1 MKEFMRKLLIGILII
16 AIVVGSA
23 ASLWVYYYYQ
33 QKSPDNLPNLQS
45 MKAFLTEKGEVY
57 ASEKIAGYDK
67 DTLKMV
73 WGESAGELFGMDGR
87 VWKVEDT
94 CSVTIYFDGETAT
107 NAKLVL
113 HNEEETKLTFEALD
127 AIVPALQVD
136 GELYYL
142 AGESWFSLEECGM
155 MDGEITSTVERWEM
169 PTEDNQSN
177 FGEYSYQFG
186 NEGFIKVLQDG
197 TWYYYGTRSEKGRV
211 LFKDWWFDL
220 AYISEETL
228 EWLEWYLEQPEEI
241 QEQAYVPAEL
251 RDPFHLDG
259 NLQRKL
265 EQRKLAVLD
274 ALNSLEYQD
283 GNYDILPEYEITF
296 DENNIFAINET
307 EMLVW
312 KDFKIAELPEEL
324 YAEMYDIG
332 LLEYYQMEDGK
343 WKYRGYIYD
352 QMIEMI
358 GRTPNAVKDSRYVV
372 LTNNPDVTFE
382 QVYKHLLSS
391 SMSEGLDVEETVVV
405 EIGVE

>member
-1 MKEFMRKLLIGILII
+1 MKG
-16 AIVVGSA
+16 
-23 ASLWVYYYYQ
+23 Y
-33 QKSPDNLPNLQS
+33 
-45 MKAFLTEKGEVY
+45 LTEKGEVY

-67 DTLKMV
+67 DTLEMV
-73 WGESAGELFGMDGR
+73 WGEPAGELFGMDGR
-87 VWKVEDT
+87 VWKVDDT

-113 HNEEETKLTFEALD
+113 HNGEKTNLTFEALD
-127 AIVPALQVD
+127 AIVPALQVN

-177 FGEYSYQFG
+177 FGKYSYQFG
-186 NEGFIKVLQDG
+186 NEGFIKILQDG

-259 NLQRKL
+259 TAQLKL
-265 EQRKLAVLD
+265 EQRKQAVLD
-274 ALNSLEYQD
+274 ALNNLDYQD
-283 GNYDILPEYEITF
+283 GYHDILPEYEIIF
-296 DENNIFAINET
+296 DENNIFGISEI

-312 KDFKIAELPEEL
+312 KDFKVAELPEEL
-324 YAEMYDIG
+324 YDEMYDIG

-343 WKYRGYIYD
+343 WKYHGRIYD
-352 QMIEMI
+352 QMIEMV

-382 QVYKHLLSS
+382 QVWKHFLSS
-391 SMSEGLDVEETVVV
+391 SMSDGLNVEETVVV